1 MDLEKRIEL
10 ITRIPIEEIITAKEL
25 RELLETNECPVAYD
39 GFEPSGYANIATGLM
54 RAQKIGDLVEAGVK
68 FKILLADW
76 HAWINEKMG
85 GDLEKIRA
93 VGRYIIKVWE
103 SLGLDTSKIE
113 IIWASDLVKDTEY
126 WKKVILV
133 LKDTTVKRM
142 TRCLTVMGRLNGELK
157 SAAQY
162 IYPAMQVA
170 DIFHMKIDICQ
181 LGIDQRKANILAREV
196 GKKRWYKPVSL
207 HHHLIMG
214 LQGPTKMGGYDEN
227 NSIDQQIASK
237 MSKSIP
243 ETSIFVHDSP
253 SSINRKMK
261 MAFCPE
267 KQVEDNPILEILKYV
282 IFRGSEKEFTIRRSS
297 KHGGDLAVW
306 TFEELE
312 KLYKKGG
319 LHPLDLKNAVGKEL
333 TIMLEPCRKYFDKH
347 AEYLEV
353 FKESKVTR

>member
-10 ITRIPIEEIITAKEL
+10 ITRTPIEEIITPEEL
-25 RELLETNECPVAYD
+25 RELLRTNKHPVAYD

-76 HAWINEKMG
+76 HAWINEKMSG
-85 GDLEKIRA
+85 NLDWIKA

-113 IIWASDLVKDTEY
+113 IIWGSDLVRDTEY
-126 WKKVILV
+126 WRKVILV
-133 LKDTTVKRM
+133 LKDTTVRRM
-142 TRCLTVMGRLNGELK
+142 TRCLTIMGRLEGELK

-170 DIFHMKIDICQ
+170 DIFHMEIDICQ
-181 LGIDQRKANILAREV
+181 LGIDQRKANILAREI

-214 LQGPTKMGGYDEN
+214 LQGPSKMGGYDEN
-227 NSIDQQIASK
+227 DAIDQQIASK

-243 ETSIFVHDSP
+243 ETSIFVHDDP
-253 SSINRKMK
+253 SDIKRKMR

-267 KQVEDNPILEILKYV
+267 KQVEDNPVLEILRYI
-282 IFRGSEKEFTIRRSS
+282 IFRGMEKEFTIERSS
-297 KHGGDLAVW
+297 KHGGDLVIW
-306 TFEELE
+306 TIEELE
-312 KLYKKGG
+312 KLYKKGE
-319 LHPLDLKNAVGKEL
+319 LHPLDLKNAVSNEL
-333 TIMLEPCRKYFDKH
+333 TLMLEPCRNYFEKH
-347 AEYLEV
+347 KEYLEV
-353 FKESKVTR
+353 FKESEVTR